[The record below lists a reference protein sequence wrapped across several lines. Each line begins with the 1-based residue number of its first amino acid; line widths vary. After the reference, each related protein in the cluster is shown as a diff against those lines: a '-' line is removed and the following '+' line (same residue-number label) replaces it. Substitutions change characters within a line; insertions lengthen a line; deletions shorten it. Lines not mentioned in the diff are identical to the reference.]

1 MKPSHTLVIAG
12 AAVLLGLS
20 SCAIGSD
27 SNELSFRRITAEQS
41 YRLVGS
47 AADYEA
53 DNDLSIGCRTDILMP
68 SKLYDNGVGQL
79 CDSILTL
86 AFKEV
91 RSDLATTI
99 KDGMK
104 SYLDDSG
111 YALADTIMPDSIV
124 VAEPEFLSRFD
135 GYVAVE
141 GDLETLTHKVLSYAL
156 TVSNYFPESAHGMYG
171 TIYINYD
178 LIDGCFIHLDD
189 LFTEQGMAALPKK
202 IRKMAQS
209 LYPLIG
215 ATDIR
220 TLPADNNFYITASND
235 IVFAYQPYEVA
246 SYAQGEIQV
255 PMPAYLLS
263 DFLTPLGA
271 ELLLK

>member
-1 MKPSHTLVIAG
+1 MKKITLILMVG
-12 AAVLLGLS
+12 AAVLYGLC
-20 SCAIGSD
+20 SCNYNKG
-27 SNELSFRRITAEQS
+27 NELSFRRITVEQS

-47 AADYEA
+47 AIDYESE
-53 DNDLSIGCRTDILMP
+53 NDLSIGCRTDILMP
-68 SKLYDNGVGQL
+68 EKLYANNVEAIK
-79 CDSILTL
+79 DSILAI
-86 AFKEV
+86 AFKNVE
-91 RSDLATTI
+91 SSIGNTI
-99 KDGMK
+99 EKGMK

-111 YALADTIMPDSIV
+111 YALADTIMPDSV
-124 VAEPEFLSRFD
+124 VTAESEFLSRYD

-171 TIYINYD
+171 TVYINYD
-178 LIDGCFIHLDD
+178 LVNGCFIHLSD
-189 LFTEQGMAALPKK
+189 LFTDKGMEALPRK
-202 IRKMAQS
+202 IRKMA
-209 LYPLIG
+209 LALHPLIG

-246 SYAQGEIQV
+246 SYAQGEIQIPV
-255 PMPAYLLS
+255 PAYLLS